1 MEYSKDHKFIPVT
14 SVSTHLGGEVAQ
26 DLYYYTIQIVNI
38 CLFGNPEQKNEW
50 VLIDTGMPKSADNIL
65 SVVEKRF
72 GSNSRPK
79 AIILTHGH
87 FDHIM
92 AAQELA
98 STTRVSIYAYES
110 ERELLA
116 NPGLNCSSIFGKSL
130 TLAPVESLRDFEK
143 IQIADIE
150 FVVLHTPG
158 HTKGSVCYYIPDEQ
172 ILLSGDTLFFESVG
186 RTDFPT
192 GNSGVLIKSINE
204 RLFTLPKEVKVYP
217 GHGCSTSIG
226 YEMQNNPYVNG
237 EGSFY

>member
-1 MEYSKDHKFIPVT
+1 MLDLEEVMSKIRLDMLTLGEIRTNCFI
-14 SVSTHLGGEVAQ
+14 VSNEDTKDAVVVDPGDECERILEHL
-26 DLYYYTIQIVNI
+26 NR
-38 CLFGNPEQKNEW
+38 NELN
-50 VLIDTGMPKSADNIL
+50 V
-65 SVVEKRF
+65 
-72 GSNSRPK
+72 K
-79 AIILTHGH
+79 AILLTHGH

-130 TLAPVESLRDFEK
+130 TLAPVESLLDLEK

-150 FVVLHTPG
+150 FVVIHTPG